1 MKSKGF
7 TPYKKMF
14 LKKLGINKYIAVGDL
29 MSLTDNGVLTGF
41 TLIETLIYTA
51 LIGIVLTGFITFAL
65 LISGLSTKNY
75 VIEEVNVNARTAVNL
90 ISQKIK
96 QAKGVV
102 NPTQGMASSILI
114 LQMPDGRLLTISA
127 SGNVLTL
134 DEDGSVVHIT
144 GDEVA
149 VIDLNFTN
157 LAGAD
162 QNDNI
167 RITFN
172 IEYNNALSVEYNYPQ
187 SYQTAV
193 SLRR

>member
-51 LIGIVLTGFITFAL
+51 LIGIVL
-65 LISGLSTKNY
+65 GLSTKNY

-102 NPTQGMASSILI
+102 SPTQGMASSTLI
-114 LQMPDGRLLTISA
+114 LQMSDGSLLTISA

-134 DEDGSVVHIT
+134 GEGRT
-144 GDEVA
+144 YY
-149 VIDLNFTN
+149 
-157 LAGAD
+157 
-162 QNDNI
+162 
-167 RITFN
+167 R
-172 IEYNNALSVEYNYPQ
+172 
-187 SYQTAV
+187 
-193 SLRR
+193 